1 MFSSMKASWWQVLK
15 LPSFP
20 NRSFGGSRQVIP
32 RKYVQ
37 PSTFVQED
45 LPLSFKMLAKVF
57 NCFWT
62 WMFFKQKCVF
72 WKSGLWKSSSFNRFF
87 PLAERQ
93 FSRDPPL
100 ILLKQRVTV
109 CILEFLN
116 TWWSNPAPEIKQQQ
130 EQQIHTRLF
139 VDPSQKLNTHTH
151 TAHYTLTASTGFRW
165 YLRNGIKALG
175 VFFPSWL
182 LVRFQGTQIKSPMLF
197 WWF

>member
-116 TWWSNPAPEIKQQQ
+116 TWWSNLAPEIKQQQ

-151 TAHYTLTASTGFRW
+151 STLHLDCVNRLQMISQKWNQGF
-165 YLRNGIKALG
+165 GG
-175 VFFPSWL
+175 VFPSWL